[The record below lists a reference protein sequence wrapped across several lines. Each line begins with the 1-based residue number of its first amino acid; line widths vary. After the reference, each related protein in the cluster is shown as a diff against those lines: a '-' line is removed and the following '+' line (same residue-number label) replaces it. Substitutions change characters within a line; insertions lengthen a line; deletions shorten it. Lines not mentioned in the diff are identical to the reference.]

1 MAGNSIEAFY
11 FARQQQLTMQVHLYA
26 LVDGLLFEDATGG
39 LPPLRS
45 QAAVA
50 LFDGTPDASLADAG
64 PWLLD
69 YGRASGTTRRALSAM
84 ASGPT
89 GASWLISAYPIESLS
104 DELRRR
110 LDVRLPDGRT
120 ALLRFYDA
128 RIVAEMAS
136 LMELTQRMQFFVLTF
151 DWLVE
156 VNGKLKGVHPHA

>member
-1 MAGNSIEAFY
+1 MGDISIGSF
-11 FARQQQLTMQVHLYA
+11 FATRQQQLTMLVHLYA
-26 LVDGLLFEDATGG
+26 LVDGLLFADAAGG
-39 LPPLRS
+39 SAPERS
-45 QAAVA
+45 QGAVA

-69 YGRASGTTRRALSAM
+69 WERTPGSIRHALSAM
-84 ASGPT
+84 AGGST
-89 GASWLISAYPIESLS
+89 GVSWLISAYPIESLA

-128 RIVAEMAS
+128 RIMADVAS
-136 LMELTQRMQFFVLTF
+136 LMELTQRMQFFVPTF
-151 DWLVE
+151 NWLVE

>member
-1 MAGNSIEAFY
+1 MTDNSIEAFY
-11 FARQQQLTMQVHLYA
+11 LMRQQQLTMQAHLYA
-26 LVDGLLFEDATGG
+26 LVDGLLFEDAAGG
-39 LPPLRS
+39 SPPQRS

-69 YGRASGTTRRALSAM
+69 YERATGNVRRSLSVM
-84 ASGPT
+84 AGGSAGV
-89 GASWLISAYPIESLS
+89 SWLISAYPIESLA
-104 DELRRR
+104 DELRGR
-110 LDVRLPDGRT
+110 LDARLPDGRT

-128 RIVAEMAS
+128 RVMADVAS
-136 LMELTQRMQFFVLTF
+136 LMEFTQRMQFFVPTF